1 MQWDFCLPPIT
12 AGKWMS
18 AECTAVACSSCIQLY
33 CAEMSNRIFATGI
46 NILEKLQGIYFSA
59 YISASSCLA
68 TQERSLRNKHRLWLV
83 AKTRISAVNRWGLGR
98 RGRKP
103 RFEKLQKGQMLTLH
117 MQFFQNKLMP
127 HGTLKYINNSVPS
140 ALIVSYPNFP
150 RSRRS
155 QLYGEGCDTKVQLSD
170 KKRATSLWLSWCLPG
185 WWSH

>member
-1 MQWDFCLPPIT
+1 MQWDFSLPPIT

-68 TQERSLRNKHRLWLV
+68 TQERSLKNKHRLWLV

-140 ALIVSYPNFP
+140 ALIVSYPKFP
-150 RSRRS
+150 RSSRS
-155 QLYGEGCDTKVQLSD
+155 QLYGEGCDTKVQLSV
-170 KKRATSLWLSWCLPG
+170 
-185 WWSH
+185 